1 MPRGLANPSREPGL
15 RSRNIRRHMKLISI
29 ILGSPDGILQS
40 PAPVPE
46 WIMGKSYG
54 QQLRGWT
61 ASIALRY
68 ILAAIFLLAAG
79 ASLAA
84 ASGVGLAALFRWI
97 EVNYGATLA
106 YAGVAGL
113 LVVLG
118 LIGALTGIV
127 FLKQPLPPIPSAR
140 KQVKTAGRTVV
151 TEAMSAAS
159 APHKAL
165 VKADPVTEIMIGLAA
180 ACLAGWLV
188 SSRLGR
194 SRARSK

>member
-1 MPRGLANPSREPGL
+1 
-15 RSRNIRRHMKLISI
+15 
-29 ILGSPDGILQS
+29 
-40 PAPVPE
+40 
-46 WIMGKSYG
+46 
-54 QQLRGWT
+54 LRGWT
-61 ASIALRY
+61 GSIALQY

-79 ASLAA
+79 ASVVA

-97 EVNYGATLA
+97 EISYGASLA

-118 LIGALTGIV
+118 LLSALTGII
-127 FLKQPLPPIPSAR
+127 FLKQPLPPIPSPR
-140 KQVKTAGRTVV
+140 KQVKAAGRTIT
-151 TEAMSAAS
+151 TEAMSAVS

-194 SRARSK
+194 SRTRSK